1 MLPYCVYTPP
11 NMPRDPATSTAAAT
25 ATTATPPTSTNRRH
39 GGLDPHG
46 EIARMRQSL
55 ATLESYII
63 RGPNATTRTPTSAR
77 HDARKSIDRKDE
89 PPSESLAENAVPG
102 MLGEGKRGGFY
113 AGPTSTATL
122 LYSLRAATDQRDGSA
137 NGDDVIKTDGSGS
150 SSLLDGDGAGTNGN
164 SVNGSSGAPTDI
176 ARGFDDDLLALL
188 PAIHIIDG
196 LVDFYF
202 EYCNWMFRHINEP
215 AFLAA
220 WRRFR
225 VSASAD
231 RLVLATLA
239 VVMAVAA
246 RYLPEKHALLAGLDG
261 ASPGG
266 PGQGQTREALG
277 ERWYAVAKEAYKRYR
292 AECRVLSLELVEL
305 LLIRAHYLT
314 ISKTESE
321 EIWAIRGEVVSIGTA
336 MGLHRDPDKWRMVSP
351 ASPSRPA
358 QRSHDGRGAE

>member
-1 MLPYCVYTPP
+1 MPLSPP
-11 NMPRDPATSTAAAT
+11 LTAS
-25 ATTATPPTSTNRRH
+25 STN
-39 GGLDPHG
+39 GVDPHG

-55 ATLESYII
+55 ATLESFII
-63 RGPNATTRTPTSAR
+63 RGPNASAR
-77 HDARKSIDRKDE
+77 ASASARQDTRKSVERKDE
-89 PPSESLAENAVPG
+89 PPPEPLSDNAVPG

-122 LYSLRAATDQRDGSA
+122 LYSLRAANDQRDGSA
-137 NGDDVIKTDGSGS
+137 TGDDIVKPDSTAMDDASANGAAAGSG
-150 SSLLDGDGAGTNGN
+150 GGG
-164 SVNGSSGAPTDI
+164 GAPTDI
-176 ARGFDDDLLALL
+176 ARGYDDDLLALL

-202 EYCNWMFRHINEP
+202 EYCNWMFRHVNER

-246 RYLPEKHALLAGLDG
+246 RYLPEKHALLAGMV
-261 ASPGG
+261 
-266 PGQGQTREALG
+266 GQTREVLG
-277 ERWYAVAKEAYKRYR
+277 ERWYGVAKEAYKRYR

-305 LLIRAHYLT
+305 LLIRTHYLT

-321 EIWAIRGEVVSIGTA
+321 EIWAIRGEVVSVGTA
-336 MGLHRDPDKWRMVSP
+336 MGLHRDPEKWHMVS
-351 ASPSRPA
+351 SS
-358 QRSHDGRGAE
+358 ST